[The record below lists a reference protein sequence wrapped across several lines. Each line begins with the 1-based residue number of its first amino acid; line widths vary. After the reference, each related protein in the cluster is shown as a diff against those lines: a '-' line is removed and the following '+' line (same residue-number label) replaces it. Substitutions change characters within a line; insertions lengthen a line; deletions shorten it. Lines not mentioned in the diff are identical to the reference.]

1 MFFQILIQEFNMLNI
16 SNINGSI
23 IQSFPIENLENISL
37 DVNSMEDGI
46 YLLQFNNKKGIITN
60 KKFIKN

>member
-1 MFFQILIQEFNMLNI
+1 MLNI

-23 IQSFPIENLENISL
+23 IQSFPIENLESISL

>member
-1 MFFQILIQEFNMLNI
+1 MLNI

-23 IQSFPIENLENISL
+23 IQSFQIENLENISL

-46 YLLQFNNKKGIITN
+46 YLLQFNNKKGVITN